1 MMESFVSDPK
11 FVGQRIYHARCKCK
25 LAQFQLAARLGVRPL
40 FIERLEQGD
49 ISDAELS
56 GWIEDIARVLN
67 VSPHWLMTG
76 EEQADERPKE

>member
-11 FVGQRIYHARCKCK
+11 YVGQRIYRARCKRR

-40 FIERLEQGD
+40 FIERLERGD

-67 VSPHWLMTG
+67 VTSHWLMTG
-76 EEQADERPKE
+76 EEDGKE